1 METRKYFDYAIIKFP
16 TFQNLGE
23 AAKAKCRGIS
33 YAYSRKIFRGW
44 KTNDRKICLKNLEKR

>member
-23 AAKAKCRGIS
+23 AAKAKCRGICS
-33 YAYSRKIFRGW
+33 FHMPTGEKFLEARKPM
-44 KTNDRKICLKNLEKR
+44 T